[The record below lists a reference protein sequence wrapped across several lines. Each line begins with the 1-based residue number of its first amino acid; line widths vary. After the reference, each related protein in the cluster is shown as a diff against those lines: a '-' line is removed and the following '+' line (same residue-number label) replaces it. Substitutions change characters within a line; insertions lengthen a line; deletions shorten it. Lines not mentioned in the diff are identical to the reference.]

1 MLTSKQNINV
11 LGSLHKLTKQ
21 NTTNGWLLLRDR
33 KKVNTSILFQNF
45 CLGWKLLSPIRGMMG
60 GGGAEGGWNKNILC
74 GKNRKINLRGQR
86 LLGAQE
92 YIFPANCRKLNVF

>member
-1 MLTSKQNINV
+1 
-11 LGSLHKLTKQ
+11 
-21 NTTNGWLLLRDR
+21 
-33 KKVNTSILFQNF
+33 
-45 CLGWKLLSPIRGMMG
+45 MMGG
-60 GGGAEGGWNKNILC
+60 GGGAEGGWNKNMLC

>member
-1 MLTSKQNINV
+1 MCWLFYTSLQNKTHYRRV
-11 LGSLHKLTKQ
+11 APFARSQKSQHKYI
-21 NTTNGWLLLRDR
+21 
-33 KKVNTSILFQNF
+33 VS
-45 CLGWKLLSPIRGMMG
+45 KLLSGLETSFPNKRHDG